1 MLDSRRD
8 PFPFPPVRRARA
20 RRVLD
25 ADAGGER
32 GVLVAH
38 RPWMGDAVAGDLSPG
53 LSRNPV
59 ALPAAVRGP
68 DADLRPLHGDLRR
81 SDHWGSPVPP
91 DSGDARDD
99 GPDRRRAGGATD
111 GN

>member
-1 MLDSRRD
+1 MLASPRD
-8 PFPFPPVRRARA
+8 FFPFPPVRRARA

-25 ADAGGER
+25 ADAGGEC

-38 RPWMGDAVAGDLSPG
+38 RPWMGDAVASDLSPG

-81 SDHWGSPVPP
+81 PDHRGSAFPP
-91 DSGDARDD
+91 GSGDVRDD
-99 GPDRRRAGGATD
+99 GPAPGCGWCAT
-111 GN
+111 

>member
-1 MLDSRRD
+1 MLDSRCD
-8 PFPFPPVRRARA
+8 PCPFPPFRRGRA

-38 RPWMGDAVAGDLSPG
+38 RPWMGDAVADDLPPG

-68 DADLRPLHGDLRR
+68 DAHLRSLYGDLRR
-81 SDHWGSPVPP
+81 PDRGGSAVPP
-91 DSGDARDD
+91 YSGNARDD
-99 GPDRRRAGGATD
+99 GPGRGRARGATN